1 MSLHVSKPYSSIE
14 QHINAL
20 ALQGFVVCSNF
31 NRERRSGHREIM
43 KAALKK

>member
-1 MSLHVSKPYSSIE
+1 MSLHVSQPYSSIE

-20 ALQGFVVCSNF
+20 ALQRFVVRSNF
-31 NRERRSGHREIM
+31 NRARRSGHREIM